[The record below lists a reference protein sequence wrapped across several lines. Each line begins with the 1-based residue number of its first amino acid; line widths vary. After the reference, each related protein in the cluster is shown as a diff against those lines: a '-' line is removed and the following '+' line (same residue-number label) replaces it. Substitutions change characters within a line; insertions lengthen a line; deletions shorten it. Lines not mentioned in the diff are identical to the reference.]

1 MRALADETP
10 LHALIGR
17 LYQAALDDD
26 LWPAFLAE
34 LAALLHAEL
43 PGMVPRIEKDG
54 TAPEVIGLADPSFV
68 RSYAAH
74 YGAIL
79 MTTRQRVP
87 PDGTVH
93 LDEVAPVPIERW
105 EFYADW
111 MRPQAQR
118 YLMGQ
123 YLMRPDRVPASF
135 GVYREPRAGPFGR
148 EDGEI
153 VRTLAPHLARA
164 LVLRDRF
171 AVVRSER
178 DVASAV
184 LERLS
189 VGLLLLDER
198 GQLLA
203 ANSAAERIA
212 RARDGLRL
220 EATRLSLGDRRADHE
235 LRRLLAEAA
244 AVARGEGVRGG
255 GAMVVPRPSGRRP
268 YEILVTPLPR
278 EGLVVGFRRAA
289 VAVFLSEPEPRPPA
303 SEEAL
308 RQLYGFTPAEARV
321 ALRLSRGDRLEDI
334 ADALGVAIGTARNQ
348 LKQVFE
354 KTGIHR
360 QAELVRLLAVGI
372 SRLARPV
379 EVDPTTRGAVCP
391 TLPLRRGALRRRG
404 AGTRG
409 RSIGR

>member
-1 MRALADETP
+1 MGALTDETP

-17 LYQAALDDD
+17 LYEAALDDE
-26 LWPAFLAE
+26 LWRKFLLE
-34 LAALLHAEL
+34 LAALLHAEM
-43 PGMVPRIEKDG
+43 PGMGPRITKSG
-54 TAPEVIGLADPSFV
+54 EVLEGIAVCDPAFLQSHFE
-68 RSYAAH
+68 Y

-79 MTTRQRVP
+79 MSTRERVP
-87 PDGTVH
+87 PDGMVH
-93 LDEVAPVPIERW
+93 LDEIAPVPIERW

-111 MRPQAQR
+111 MRPQGQR
-118 YLMGQ
+118 YYLGQ
-123 YLMRPDRVPASF
+123 FLMRPDGVRAGF

-148 EDGEI
+148 EDDEI
-153 VRTLAPHLARA
+153 VRTLAPHFARA

-178 DVASAV
+178 DVASVV

-212 RARDGLRL
+212 RARDGLHL

-268 YEILVTPLPR
+268 YELLVTPLPR

-360 QAELVRLLAVGI
+360 QAELVRLLASGV
-372 SRLARPV
+372 SRLAPPSADGSESKPRTVP
-379 EVDPTTRGAVCP
+379 
-391 TLPLRRGALRRRG
+391 
-404 AGTRG
+404 
-409 RSIGR
+409 RSGEGGDG